1 MARNHASHYPL
12 ELAVGDVVQR
22 CLDTGAAQVDLA
34 IEFAG
39 ARSWIRVAAGAAG
52 VVAATPDPPG
62 TVPSTPAGLDLVG
75 ACLTLGS
82 TVSVASTDGSGQRT
96 VTRWEGDGEQA
107 LAALELPAAAAPAL
121 LSEGVDTEPGTTV
134 VLVEGLHE
142 VLAYKRQE
150 GRVIEAVLTR
160 MGSRASAALGLA
172 FHRALGGGARRRAP
186 VAITVNAEPVAARDP
201 FALAGP
207 ALRLRRRELPFVVG
221 TRVEAVVAIPHV
233 LPASAADPAGG
244 RQGFFVYLRDRLVQ
258 VGGWSRLS
266 VADRAD
272 GVARIAV
279 DLPPAAVG
287 SFTWEAAAR
296 RVLFPIALAPALRA
310 LAFEAVSGTIGPDL
324 RTGLRIN

>member
-1 MARNHASHYPL
+1 MARPHASRYPL

-22 CLDTGAAQVDLA
+22 CLDAGAAQVDLA

-39 ARSWIRVAAGAAG
+39 AHSWIRVAAGAAG

-82 TVSVASTDGSGQRT
+82 TVSVASTDASGERT
-96 VTRWEGDGEQA
+96 ITRWEGDGEQA
-107 LAALELPAAAAPAL
+107 LELPAAEAPAL
-121 LSEGVDTEPGTTV
+121 LAESGADGDPGATV

-160 MGSRASAALGLA
+160 MGSRANAALGLA
-172 FHRALGGGARRRAP
+172 FHRALGGAARRRAP

-201 FALAGP
+201 FGLAGP

-221 TRVEAVVAIPHV
+221 SRVEAVVATPHV

-266 VADRAD
+266 VADRTD

-296 RVLFPIALAPALRA
+296 RVLFPISLAPALRA

-324 RTGLRIN
+324 RTGLRIS